1 VTSVIDE
8 ATIAEAGRRLAE
20 AAPGARVVLFGS
32 HARGEAGP
40 RSDLDFLVVEP
51 QVADVAAESVRLRRA
66 LRGLGIAAD
75 VVVVSERD
83 VEDWRDVRGSLVHA
97 ALADGRVLAA

>member
-1 VTSVIDE
+1 MIDE

-51 QVADVAAESVRLRRA
+51 QVADVANESVRLRRV
-66 LRGLGIAAD
+66 LRGLRIAAD